1 MICQNCKTELPPEF
15 KFCPNCGNAVAQKSF
30 CPGCG
35 KQTEAGWAA
44 CAFCGFRLT
53 PQSHAAPPSP
63 PPSPPQGYYEP
74 RHGHNHGSSS
84 GHYGDRHRKKGFL
97 GKIFSS

>member
-15 KFCPNCGNAVAQKSF
+15 KFCPNCGTAAAQKSF

-35 KQTEAGWAA
+35 KPTEAGWTA

-53 PQSHAAPPSP
+53 PQSHAAPPP
-63 PPSPPQGYYEP
+63 PPPPQGYYEP
-74 RHGHNHGSSS
+74 RHGYHHGSSS
-84 GHYGDRHRKKGFL
+84 GHHGDYNRKKGFL
-97 GKIFSS
+97 GRIFSS